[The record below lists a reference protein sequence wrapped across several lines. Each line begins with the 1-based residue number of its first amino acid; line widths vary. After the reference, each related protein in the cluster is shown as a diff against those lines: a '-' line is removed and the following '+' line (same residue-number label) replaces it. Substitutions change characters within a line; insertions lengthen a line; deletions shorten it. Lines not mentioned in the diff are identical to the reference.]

1 MRFCSVIPT
10 FNNSKTV
17 CAVVKSVLQYVERVY
32 VVDDGS
38 TDDTKSL
45 LSNLCDNVE
54 MLEYASRDG
63 IKIITLPVNSGKGK
77 ALTAGFAMAYADGY
91 DYAVTLDSDGQHF
104 ADDIPSMIAKVT
116 EEKPT
121 LVCGVRNI
129 TSQENM
135 PSKNTFANKF
145 SNFWFKVET
154 GRVVPD
160 TQCGFRVY
168 PLKEIANRH
177 IFSSRYEAE
186 LEMLVRLCWADVDI
200 QTSPIKVYY
209 APADERVTHFRPF
222 ADFSRISVMNTVL
235 CVGALLY
242 YWPKKLL
249 RYVFGR

>member
-1 MRFCSVIPT
+1 MKFCAVIPT

-17 CAVVKSVLQYVERVY
+17 CDVVKSVSQYVERVY

-38 TDDTKSL
+38 TDETKSL
-45 LSNLCDNVE
+45 LSNLVE
-54 MLEYASRDG
+54 TRDLASSG
-63 IKIITLPVNSGKGK
+63 IKVLTLAVNSGKGK
-77 ALTAGFAMAYADGY
+77 ALTTGFAAAYADGY

-104 ADDIPSMIAKVT
+104 AEDIPAMIAKVS
-116 EEKPT
+116 EDKPT

-129 TSQENM
+129 TTQENM

-154 GRVVPD
+154 GREIPD

-168 PLKEIANRH
+168 PLKEITKRH

-200 QTSPIKVYY
+200 QTAPITVYY
-209 APADERVTHFRPF
+209 APEGERVSHFRPF

-235 CVGALLY
+235 CTGALLY
-242 YWPKKLL
+242 YWPKTLL
-249 RYVFGR
+249 KYVFGR

>member
-1 MRFCSVIPT
+1 MRFCAVIPT
-10 FNNSKTV
+10 YNNHRTV
-17 CAVVKSVLQYVERVY
+17 CDVAKSVSQYVEKVY
-32 VVDDGS
+32 IVDDGS
-38 TDDTKSL
+38 TDETKSL
-45 LSNLCDNVE
+45 LSNLSNQE
-54 MLEYASRDG
+54 DG
-63 IKIITLPVNSGKGK
+63 IKVITLPVNSGKGK
-77 ALTAGFAMAYADGY
+77 ALTTGFAAAYADGF
-91 DYAVTLDSDGQHF
+91 DYAVSLDSDGQHF
-104 ADDIPSMIAKVT
+104 AEDIPAMIAKVGAAQS
-116 EEKPT
+116 ENDPI

-129 TSQENM
+129 TTQENM

-154 GRVVPD
+154 GKEIPD

-168 PLKEIANRH
+168 PLKKIAKMH

-186 LEMLVRLCWADVDI
+186 LEMLVRLCWADVEI
-200 QTSPIKVYY
+200 KTSPIKVYY

-235 CVGALLY
+235 CTGALLY

>member
-1 MRFCSVIPT
+1 MRYCAIIPT
-10 FNNSKTV
+10 YNNPKTV
-17 CAVVKSVLQYVERVY
+17 CDVAKSALQYAERVY

-38 TDDTKSL
+38 DDDTKSV
-45 LSNLCDNVE
+45 LSNLC
-54 MLEYASRDG
+54 SDG
-63 IKIITLPVNSGKGK
+63 VKILTLAVNSGKGK
-77 ALTAGFAMAYADGY
+77 ALTTGLAAAYADGF

-104 ADDIPSMIAKVT
+104 AEDIPALVSLASDKQ
-116 EEKPT
+116 PT

-129 TSQENM
+129 TTQENM

-154 GRVVPD
+154 GREIPD

-168 PLKEIANRH
+168 PLKKIANMH

-200 QTSPIKVYY
+200 KTAPIKVYY
-209 APADERVTHFRPF
+209 APEGERVTHFRPF

-235 CVGALLY
+235 CTGALLY

>member
-1 MRFCSVIPT
+1 MRFCAVIPT
-10 FNNSKTV
+10 YNNYKTV
-17 CAVVKSVLQYVERVY
+17 SDVAKSVLPFVERVY

-38 TDDTKSL
+38 TDDTKSIL
-45 LSNLCDNVE
+45 ANLDNQE
-54 MLEYASRDG
+54 DG
-63 IKIITLPVNSGKGK
+63 IKVLTLPVNSGKGK
-77 ALTAGFAMAYADGY
+77 ALTTGFAAAYADGY

-104 ADDIPSMIAKVT
+104 AEDIPAMVAKASD
-116 EEKPT
+116 EKPT

-129 TSQENM
+129 TTQENM

-154 GRVVPD
+154 GREIPD

-168 PLKEIANRH
+168 PLKEITKRH

-235 CVGALLY
+235 CTGALLY
-242 YWPKKLL
+242 YWPKTLL
-249 RYVFGR
+249 RYVFGGKSK

>member
-1 MRFCSVIPT
+1 MKYCAVIPT
-10 FNNSKTV
+10 FNNPKTV
-17 CAVVKSVLQYVERVY
+17 CDVAKSVLQYVERVY

-38 TDDTKSL
+38 TDETKSL
-45 LSNLCDNVE
+45 LSNLVE
-54 MLEYASRDG
+54 TRDLASSG
-63 IKIITLPVNSGKGK
+63 IKVLTLAVNSGKGK
-77 ALTAGFAMAYADGY
+77 ALTTGFAAAYADGY

-104 ADDIPSMIAKVT
+104 AEDIPAMIAKISA
-116 EEKPT
+116 EKPT

-129 TSQENM
+129 TTQENM

-154 GRVVPD
+154 GREIPD

-168 PLKEIANRH
+168 PLKEITKRH

-209 APADERVTHFRPF
+209 APEGERVTHFRPL

-235 CVGALLY
+235 CTGALLY
-242 YWPKKLL
+242 YWPKTLL
-249 RYVFGR
+249 KYVFGR

>member
-1 MRFCSVIPT
+1 MKFCAVIPT
-10 FNNSKTV
+10 FNNPKTV
-17 CAVVKSVLQYVERVY
+17 CDVAKSVLRYVERVY

-38 TDDTKSL
+38 TDETKSL
-45 LSNLCDNVE
+45 LSNLVVE
-54 MLEYASRDG
+54 TRDLASSG
-63 IKIITLPVNSGKGK
+63 IKVITLAVNSGKGK
-77 ALTAGFAMAYADGY
+77 ALTTGFAAAYADGY
-91 DYAVTLDSDGQHF
+91 DYAVALDSDGQHF
-104 ADDIPSMIAKVT
+104 AEDIPAMIALVS
-116 EEKPT
+116 EDKPT

-129 TSQENM
+129 TTQENM

-154 GRVVPD
+154 GREIPD

-168 PLKEIANRH
+168 PLKEITKRH

-209 APADERVTHFRPF
+209 APEGERVTHFRPL
-222 ADFSRISVMNTVL
+222 ADFSRISVMNTAL
-235 CVGALLY
+235 CTGALLY
-242 YWPKKLL
+242 YWPKTLL

>member
-1 MRFCSVIPT
+1 MKFCAVIPT
-10 FNNSKTV
+10 YNNSKTV
-17 CAVVKSVLQYVERVY
+17 CDVVKSVSQYVERVY

-38 TDDTKSL
+38 TDETKSL
-45 LSNLCDNVE
+45 LSNLVE
-54 MLEYASRDG
+54 TRDLASSG
-63 IKIITLPVNSGKGK
+63 IKVLTLAVNSGKGK
-77 ALTAGFAMAYADGY
+77 ALTTGFAAAYADGY

-104 ADDIPSMIAKVT
+104 AEDIPAMIAKVS
-116 EEKPT
+116 EDKPT

-129 TSQENM
+129 TTQENM

-154 GRVVPD
+154 GREIPD

-168 PLKEIANRH
+168 PLKEIAKRH

-200 QTSPIKVYY
+200 QTAPITVYY
-209 APADERVTHFRPF
+209 APEGERVTHFRPF

-235 CVGALLY
+235 CTGALLY
-242 YWPKKLL
+242 YWPKTLL
-249 RYVFGR
+249 KYVFGR

>member
-1 MRFCSVIPT
+1 MRYCAVIPIY
-10 FNNSKTV
+10 NNSKTIGEV
-17 CAVVKSVLQYVERVY
+17 AKSATSFVERVY

-38 TDDTKSL
+38 DDETKSVL
-45 LSNLCDNVE
+45 ADLGSQ
-54 MLEYASRDG
+54 SDG
-63 IKIITLPVNSGKGK
+63 IKIITLPENRGKGK
-77 ALTAGFAMAYADGY
+77 ALTTGFAEACADGY
-91 DYAVTLDSDGQHF
+91 DYAVALDADGQHF
-104 ADDIPSMIAKVT
+104 TDDIPVLIAKVS

-129 TSQENM
+129 TTQENM

-154 GRVVPD
+154 GRELPD

-168 PLKEIANRH
+168 PLKEIVRRQ

-200 QTSPIKVYY
+200 QTAPIKVYY
-209 APADERVTHFRPF
+209 APVGERVTHFRPF

-235 CVGALLY
+235 CAGALFY
-242 YWPKKLL
+242 YWPKKIF
-249 RYVFGR
+249 RYVCGK

>member
-1 MRFCSVIPT
+1 MKFCAVIPT
-10 FNNSKTV
+10 YNNSKTV
-17 CAVVKSVLQYVERVY
+17 CDVVKSVSQYVERVY

-38 TDDTKSL
+38 TDETKSL
-45 LSNLCDNVE
+45 LSNLVE
-54 MLEYASRDG
+54 TRDLASSG
-63 IKIITLPVNSGKGK
+63 IKVLTLAVNSGKGK
-77 ALTAGFAMAYADGY
+77 ALTTGFAAAYADGY

-104 ADDIPSMIAKVT
+104 AEDIPAMIAKVS
-116 EEKPT
+116 EDNPT

-129 TSQENM
+129 TTQENM

-154 GRVVPD
+154 GREIPD

-168 PLKEIANRH
+168 PLKEIAKRH

-200 QTSPIKVYY
+200 QTAPITVYY
-209 APADERVTHFRPF
+209 APEGERVTHFRPF

-235 CVGALLY
+235 CTGALLY
-242 YWPKKLL
+242 YWPKTLL
-249 RYVFGR
+249 KYVFGR